1 MLPLDASGHG
11 STRGRPGGILKSM
24 EARRRYTR
32 FAWGVLG
39 WNFLVIL
46 WGAFVRA
53 TGSGAGCGSH
63 WPLCNGEVI
72 PPSPTMQTMIEFTH
86 RLTSGLAL
94 LGVAAL
100 VWFARRLWPAGH
112 AGRRWAWA
120 SLAFIL
126 VEALLGAG
134 LVLLEYVDQ
143 NRSAGRAVYLCAHLI
158 NTFLLLAAL
167 AGTAWHSMTEERWRF
182 GAISG
187 WLKGALAAVLAASVT
202 GAIAALGDTLY
213 PAVSM
218 LEGIRQE
225 FSPDSPALLRLRL
238 VHPVASVAAGAVVL
252 LAAFQAARGRLQRM
266 IVILVVVQL
275 AAGAVNV
282 LLLAPM
288 WMQILHLALA
298 AALWILVFAAT
309 LPATGPKPPGRI

>member
-1 MLPLDASGHG
+1 
-11 STRGRPGGILKSM
+11 M
-24 EARRRYTR
+24 EARQRYTR
-32 FAWGVLG
+32 FAWAVLG

-72 PPSPTMQTMIEFTH
+72 PPSPTVATMIELTH

-94 LGVAAL
+94 VGVVAL
-100 VWFARRLWPAGH
+100 VWFARRLFPGGH
-112 AGRRWAWA
+112 AVRAWAWA
-120 SLAFIL
+120 SLGFIV

-134 LVLLEYVDQ
+134 LVLLEYVEQ
-143 NRSAGRAVYLCAHLI
+143 NASAGRAVYLCAHLT

-167 AGTAWHSMTEERWRF
+167 GGTAWHSMTEGRWRY
-182 GAISG
+182 GSVSG
-187 WLKGALAAVLAASVT
+187 WMKAALAAVLLSSVT
-202 GAIAALGDTLY
+202 GAIAALGDTVF

-238 VHPVASVAAGAVVL
+238 MHPVASVAAAVVVL
-252 LAAFQAARGRLQRM
+252 VAVFHGARGRLQRAAAALVM
-266 IVILVVVQL
+266 IQL

-282 LLLAPM
+282 LLLAPE

-298 AALWILVFAAT
+298 ASLWLLVFAAT
-309 LPATGPKPPGRI
+309 LPSLRPAASVPQASRNC

>member
-1 MLPLDASGHG
+1 
-11 STRGRPGGILKSM
+11 M
-24 EARRRYTR
+24 EAQRRYTR
-32 FAWGVLG
+32 FAWAVLG

-72 PPSPTMQTMIEFTH
+72 PPSPTVATMIEFTH

-100 VWFARRLWPAGH
+100 VWFARRLFPRGH
-112 AGRRWAWA
+112 AVRAWAWA
-120 SLAFIL
+120 SLGFIL

-134 LVLLEYVDQ
+134 LVLLEYVEQ
-143 NRSAGRAVYLCAHLI
+143 NASAGRAVYLCAHLT

-167 AGTAWHSMTEERWRF
+167 AGTAWHSMSDQRWRLSSVS
-182 GAISG
+182 AWMKAS
-187 WLKGALAAVLAASVT
+187 LAAVLLASIT
-202 GAIAALGDTLY
+202 GAIAALGDTVF

-218 LEGIRQE
+218 IEGIRQE

-238 VHPVASVAAGAVVL
+238 MHPVASVAAAFIIL
-252 LAAFQAARGRLQRM
+252 TAAFQAVRGPLQRA
-266 IVILVVVQL
+266 IVAWVVVQL

-282 LLLAPM
+282 LLLAPV
-288 WMQILHLALA
+288 WMQLVHLALGA
-298 AALWILVFAAT
+298 SLWLLVFAAT
-309 LPATGPKPPGRI
+309 LPSLRPRG

>member
-1 MLPLDASGHG
+1 
-11 STRGRPGGILKSM
+11 M
-24 EARRRYTR
+24 EAQRRYTR
-32 FAWGVLG
+32 FAWAVLG

-72 PPSPTMQTMIEFTH
+72 PPSPTVATMIEFTH

-100 VWFARRLWPAGH
+100 VWFARRLFPRGH
-112 AGRRWAWA
+112 AVRAWAWA
-120 SLAFIL
+120 SLGFII

-134 LVLLEYVDQ
+134 LVLLEYVEQ
-143 NRSAGRAVYLCAHLI
+143 NASAGRAVYLCAHLT

-167 AGTAWHSMTEERWRF
+167 AGTASHSMNDQRWRF
-182 GAISG
+182 RSVSG
-187 WLKGALAAVLAASVT
+187 WMKASLAAVLLASIT
-202 GAIAALGDTLY
+202 GAIAALGDTVF

-218 LEGIRQE
+218 IEGIRQE

-238 VHPVASVAAGAVVL
+238 MHPVVSVAAAFIIL
-252 LAAFQAARGRLQRM
+252 TAAFQTVRGPLQRA
-266 IVILVVVQL
+266 IVAWVVVQL

-282 LLLAPM
+282 LLLAPV
-288 WMQILHLALA
+288 WMQLLHLALGA
-298 AALWILVFAAT
+298 SMWLLVFAAT
-309 LPATGPKPPGRI
+309 LPFVRPAR

>member
-1 MLPLDASGHG
+1 
-11 STRGRPGGILKSM
+11 M
-24 EARRRYTR
+24 EARQRYTR
-32 FAWGVLG
+32 LAWAVLG

-72 PPSPTMQTMIEFTH
+72 PPSPTAATLIEMTH

-94 LGVAAL
+94 IGVALL
-100 VWFARRLWPAGH
+100 VWMARRLWPAGH
-112 AGRRWAWA
+112 AVRRWAWV
-120 SLAFIL
+120 SLGFIV

-134 LVLLEYVDQ
+134 LVLLEYVEQ
-143 NRSAGRAVYLCAHLI
+143 NASAGRAVYLCAHLT

-167 AGTAWHSMTEERWRF
+167 AGTAWHSRTEARWRL
-182 GAISG
+182 GAVSN
-187 WLKGALAAVLAASVT
+187 WMKAALAAVLLASVT
-202 GAIAALGDTLY
+202 GAIAALGDTLF

-238 VHPVASVAAGAVVL
+238 MHPVASVAAAVVV
-252 LAAFQAARGRLQRM
+252 LAAAFRGADRRMQSAIAA
-266 IVILVVVQL
+266 LVTVQL

-282 LLLAPM
+282 LLLAPV
-288 WMQILHLALA
+288 WMQLFHLALA
-298 AALWILVFAAT
+298 AALWLLVFWAT
-309 LPATGPKPPGRI
+309 LPSVRPCSPPVSGPHSSQDC

>member
-1 MLPLDASGHG
+1 
-11 STRGRPGGILKSM
+11 M
-24 EARRRYTR
+24 EAQQRYAR
-32 FAWGVLG
+32 FAWATLG

-72 PPSPTMQTMIEFTH
+72 PPSPSVQTLIELTH

-94 LGVAAL
+94 LAVLAL
-100 VWFARRLWPAGH
+100 VWFARRLWPRGH
-112 AGRRWAWA
+112 AVRRWAWL
-120 SLAFIL
+120 SLGFIL

-134 LVLLEYVDQ
+134 LVLLEYVER
-143 NRSAGRAVYLCAHLI
+143 NASAGRALYLCAHLT

-167 AGTAWHSMTEERWRF
+167 AATAWHAMTDHRWRF
-182 GAISG
+182 SSTAP
-187 WLKGALAAVLAASVT
+187 WMKAALAAILLASIT
-202 GAIAALGDTLY
+202 GAVAALGDTVY

-238 VHPVASVAAGAVVL
+238 VHPVLSVVAAVVVL
-252 LAAFQAARGRLQRM
+252 IAAFHSTRGRWQRA
-266 IVILVVVQL
+266 ILAVVVVQL

-282 LLLAPM
+282 LLLAPV
-288 WMQILHLALA
+288 WMQLLHLAIA
-298 AALWILVFAAT
+298 ASLWLLVFAAT
-309 LPATGPKPPGRI
+309 LPALRPPARPAG

>member
-1 MLPLDASGHG
+1 
-11 STRGRPGGILKSM
+11 M
-24 EARRRYTR
+24 EAQRRYTR
-32 FAWGVLG
+32 FAWAVLG

-72 PPSPTMQTMIEFTH
+72 PPSPTVQTVIEFTH

-94 LGVAAL
+94 LGVVLL
-100 VWFARRLWPAGH
+100 VWLARRRFAEGR
-112 AGRRWAWA
+112 AVRRWAWA
-120 SLAFIL
+120 SLGFI
-126 VEALLGAG
+126 VIEALLGAG
-134 LVLLEYVDQ
+134 LVLLEYVEQ
-143 NRSAGRAVYLCAHLI
+143 NASAGRAVYLCAHLT

-182 GAISG
+182 AAVPG
-187 WLKGALAAVLAASVT
+187 WIKAGLAAVLLASIT
-202 GAIAALGDTLY
+202 GAIAALGDTLF

-225 FSPDSPALLRLRL
+225 FSAGSPALLRLRL
-238 VHPVASVAAGAVVL
+238 MHPVISVAAAVVVL
-252 LAAFQAARGRLQRM
+252 VAAFHAVRGLLQRA
-266 IVILVVVQL
+266 IVVLVVVQL

-282 LLLAPM
+282 LLLAPV
-288 WMQILHLALA
+288 WMQIVHLALGA
-298 AALWILVFAAT
+298 SLWLLVFSSS
-309 LPATGPKPPGRI
+309 LPSLRPAR

>member
-1 MLPLDASGHG
+1 
-11 STRGRPGGILKSM
+11 M
-24 EARRRYTR
+24 EARQRYTR
-32 FAWGVLG
+32 FACVVVG

-72 PPSPTMQTMIEFTH
+72 PPSPTVATLIEFTH

-94 LGVAAL
+94 LAVLAL
-100 VWFARRLWPAGH
+100 VWFARRLFPRGH
-112 AGRRWAWA
+112 AVRGWAWA
-120 SLAFIL
+120 SLGFII

-134 LVLLEYVDQ
+134 LVLLEYVER
-143 NRSAGRAVYLCAHLI
+143 NASAGRAVYLCAHLT

-167 AGTAWHSMTEERWRF
+167 AGTAWHSMSGQRWSFR
-182 GAISG
+182 AVSG
-187 WLKGALAAVLAASVT
+187 WTKASLAAVLLASLT
-202 GAIAALGDTLY
+202 GAIAALGDTVF
-213 PAVSM
+213 PAVSL

-238 VHPVASVAAGAVVL
+238 MHPVVSVAAAAVIL
-252 LAAFQAARGRLQRM
+252 TAAFQAARGRLQRA
-266 IVILVVVQL
+266 IVIWVVVQL

-282 LLLAPM
+282 LLLAPV
-288 WMQILHLALA
+288 WMQLLHLGLGAS
-298 AALWILVFAAT
+298 LWLLVFAAS
-309 LPATGPKPPGRI
+309 LPFLRPGR

>member
-1 MLPLDASGHG
+1 
-11 STRGRPGGILKSM
+11 M
-24 EARRRYTR
+24 EARRRYVR
-32 FAWGVLG
+32 LAWAVLG

-72 PPSPTMQTMIEFTH
+72 PPSPTAQTLIEFTH

-100 VWFARRLWPAGH
+100 VWWARRLFPRGH
-112 AGRRWAWA
+112 AVRAWAWA

-134 LVLLEYVDQ
+134 LVLLEYVER
-143 NRSAGRAVYLCAHLI
+143 NASAGRALYLCAHLT

-167 AGTAWHSMTEERWRF
+167 LGVAWHAAADGIRWQWREV
-182 GAISG
+182 SG
-187 WLKGALAAVLAASVT
+187 WRRAALAAVLAASLT
-202 GAIAALGDTLY
+202 GAIAALGDTVY
-213 PAVSM
+213 PAISM

-225 FSPDSPALLRLRL
+225 LSPDSPALLRLRL
-238 VHPVASVAAGAVVL
+238 VHPVVSVAAAVVV
-252 LAAFQAARGRLQRM
+252 LAAVFQTVRGRLQR
-266 IVILVVVQL
+266 IIAAWVAVQL

-282 LLLAPM
+282 LLLAPV
-288 WMQILHLALA
+288 WMQILHLALGA
-298 AALWILVFAAT
+298 GLWLLTFAAT
-309 LPATGPKPPGRI
+309 LPAPVRGARHAAG

>member
-1 MLPLDASGHG
+1 
-11 STRGRPGGILKSM
+11 M
-24 EARRRYTR
+24 EARRRYVR
-32 FAWGVLG
+32 LAWVVLG

-72 PPSPTMQTMIEFTH
+72 PPSPTVQTMIEFTH

-94 LGVAAL
+94 IGVAGL
-100 VWFARRLWPAGH
+100 VWFARRLFPRGH
-112 AGRRWAWA
+112 AVRAWAWA

-126 VEALLGAG
+126 IEALLGAG
-134 LVLLEYVDQ
+134 LVLLEYVER
-143 NRSAGRAVYLCAHLI
+143 NASAGRAVYLCAHLS
-158 NTFLLLAAL
+158 NTLLLLAAL
-167 AGTAWHSMTEERWRF
+167 LGVAWHASHEEARWRWA
-182 GAISG
+182 GVSA
-187 WLKGALAAVLAASVT
+187 WQRAALLAVLLASLT
-202 GAIAALGDTLY
+202 GAIAALGDTIY

-225 FSPDSPALLRLRL
+225 LSPDSPALLRLRL
-238 VHPVASVAAGAVVL
+238 LHPVVSVAAAVVV
-252 LAAFQAARGRLQRM
+252 LAAVFQSVRGRLQRG
-266 IVILVVVQL
+266 IAGWVVLQL

-282 LLLAPM
+282 LLLAPV

-298 AALWILVFAAT
+298 AALWLLVFAAT
-309 LPATGPKPPGRI
+309 MPGPEGAGRPSTP

>member
-1 MLPLDASGHG
+1 
-11 STRGRPGGILKSM
+11 M
-24 EARRRYTR
+24 EAQRRYTR
-32 FAWGVLG
+32 FAWAVLG

-53 TGSGAGCGSH
+53 SGSGAGCGSH

-72 PPSPTMQTMIEFTH
+72 PPSPTAQTLIELTH

-100 VWFARRLWPAGH
+100 VWFARRLWPRGH
-112 AGRRWAWA
+112 EVRRWAWA
-120 SLAFIL
+120 SFGFIL

-134 LVLLEYVDQ
+134 LVLLEYVER
-143 NRSAGRAVYLCAHLI
+143 NASAGRAVYLCAHLA

-167 AGTAWHSMTEERWRF
+167 AGAAWHSMTEERWRP
-182 GAISG
+182 GSVSA
-187 WLKGALAAVLAASVT
+187 WLRAALAAVLVASVT
-202 GAIAALGDTLY
+202 GAVAALGDTVY

-238 VHPVASVAAGAVVL
+238 MHPVASVAAGAVIL
-252 LAAFQAARGRLQRM
+252 LAAFQAVRGRLQR
-266 IVILVVVQL
+266 VIAVWVVVQM

-282 LLLAPM
+282 LLLAPV
-288 WMQILHLALA
+288 WMQILHLALGA
-298 AALWILVFAAT
+298 SLWLWVFAAT
-309 LPATGPKPPGRI
+309 LPSLRPAR

>member
-1 MLPLDASGHG
+1 
-11 STRGRPGGILKSM
+11 M
-24 EARRRYTR
+24 EARRRYVR
-32 FAWGVLG
+32 LAWAVLG

-72 PPSPTMQTMIEFTH
+72 PPSPTAQTLIEFTH

-100 VWFARRLWPAGH
+100 VWWARRLFPRGH
-112 AGRRWAWA
+112 AVRAWAWA

-134 LVLLEYVDQ
+134 LVLLEYVER
-143 NRSAGRAVYLCAHLI
+143 NASAGRALYLCAHLT

-167 AGTAWHSMTEERWRF
+167 LGVAWHAAADGIRWQWREV
-182 GAISG
+182 SG
-187 WLKGALAAVLAASVT
+187 WRRAALAAVLAASLT
-202 GAIAALGDTLY
+202 GAIAALGDTVY
-213 PAVSM
+213 PAISM

-225 FSPDSPALLRLRL
+225 LSPDSPALLRLRL
-238 VHPVASVAAGAVVL
+238 VHPVVSVAAAVVVL
-252 LAAFQAARGRLQRM
+252 VAVFQTVRGRLQR
-266 IVILVVVQL
+266 IIAAWVAVQL

-282 LLLAPM
+282 LLLAPV
-288 WMQILHLALA
+288 WMQILHLALGA
-298 AALWILVFAAT
+298 GLWLLTFAAT
-309 LPATGPKPPGRI
+309 LPAPVRGARHAAG

>member
-1 MLPLDASGHG
+1 
-11 STRGRPGGILKSM
+11 M
-24 EARRRYTR
+24 EARQRYTR
-32 FAWGVLG
+32 FAWAVLG

-72 PPSPTMQTMIEFTH
+72 PPSPTVATMIELTH

-94 LGVAAL
+94 AGVAAL
-100 VWFARRLWPAGH
+100 VWFARRLFPKGH
-112 AGRRWAWA
+112 AVRTWAWA
-120 SLAFIL
+120 SLGFIL

-134 LVLLEYVDQ
+134 LVLLEYVEQ
-143 NRSAGRAVYLCAHLI
+143 NASAGRAVYLCAHLT
-158 NTFLLLAAL
+158 NTFLLLAVL
-167 AGTAWHSMTEERWRF
+167 AGAAWHASTEQRWRWRQA
-182 GAISG
+182 GG
-187 WLKGALAAVLAASVT
+187 WMKAALAAVLLSSIT
-202 GAIAALGDTLY
+202 GAIAALGDTVF

-238 VHPVASVAAGAVVL
+238 MHPVASVAAAVVVL
-252 LAAFQAARGRLQRM
+252 VAVFHGARGRLQRATT
-266 IVILVVVQL
+266 VLVTVQL

-282 LLLAPM
+282 LLLAPV

-298 AALWILVFAAT
+298 ASLWLLVFAAT
-309 LPATGPKPPGRI
+309 LPSLRPAASVPQASRNC

>member
-1 MLPLDASGHG
+1 MNAQQ
-11 STRGRPGGILKSM
+11 
-24 EARRRYTR
+24 RYAR
-32 FAWGVLG
+32 FAWATLG

-72 PPSPTMQTMIEFTH
+72 PPSPTTQTLIEFTH

-94 LGVAAL
+94 LAVLAL

-112 AGRRWAWA
+112 PVRRWAWI

-126 VEALLGAG
+126 CEALLGAG
-134 LVLLEYVDQ
+134 LVLLEYVER
-143 NRSAGRAVYLCAHLI
+143 NASAGRALYLCAHLT

-167 AGTAWHSMTEERWRF
+167 AATAWHSAGGQRWRPF
-182 GAISG
+182 SISP
-187 WLKGALAAVLAASVT
+187 WMKAALAAILLSSIT
-202 GAIAALGDTLY
+202 GAVAALGDTVY

-225 FSPDSPALLRLRL
+225 LSPDSPALLRLRL
-238 VHPVASVAAGAVVL
+238 VHPVVSVAAAVVVFV
-252 LAAFQAARGRLQRM
+252 AAFHSARGRWQRA
-266 IVILVVVQL
+266 IVAVVVLQL

-282 LLLAPM
+282 LLLAPV
-288 WMQILHLALA
+288 WMQLLHLAIAASLWLLSLA
-298 AALWILVFAAT
+298 ATWPSPRASSPPAA
-309 LPATGPKPPGRI
+309 

>member
-1 MLPLDASGHG
+1 
-11 STRGRPGGILKSM
+11 M
-24 EARRRYTR
+24 EARQRYTR
-32 FAWGVLG
+32 FAWAVLG

-72 PPSPTMQTMIEFTH
+72 PPSPTVATMIELAH

-94 LGVAAL
+94 VGVVAL
-100 VWFARRLWPAGH
+100 VWFARRLFPKGH
-112 AGRRWAWA
+112 AVRKWAWA
-120 SLAFIL
+120 SLGFIV

-134 LVLLEYVDQ
+134 LVLLEYVEQ
-143 NRSAGRAVYLCAHLI
+143 NASAGRAVYLCAHLT

-167 AGTAWHSMTEERWRF
+167 AGTAWHSTAEGRWRY
-182 GAISG
+182 GAVSG
-187 WLKGALAAVLAASVT
+187 WMKAALAAVLLSSIT
-202 GAIAALGDTLY
+202 GAIAALGDTVF

-238 VHPVASVAAGAVVL
+238 MHPVASVAAAVVVL
-252 LAAFQAARGRLQRM
+252 VAVFHEARGRLQRAAAALVM
-266 IVILVVVQL
+266 IQL

-282 LLLAPM
+282 LLLAPV

-298 AALWILVFAAT
+298 ASLWLLVFAST
-309 LPATGPKPPGRI
+309 LPSLRPAASVPQASRNC